1 MCFVIVD
8 YTTGGCTSS
17 TAYTN
22 AYAKYGMITHPL
34 SLYFNT
40 WFALNNIACF
50 SGWIILLFGQM
61 TFSIFTLRSKSSQT
75 PTNLYFAIPRKSNY
89 KKILIGNYK
98 DFLTK
103 VKRFFRKSISLMSKV
118 NQRYTLTKIRVRS
131 RMRNEV
137 KQNA

>member
-1 MCFVIVD
+1 MFFRLLFSS
-8 YTTGGCTSS
+8 SS

-22 AYAKYGMITHPL
+22 EYAKYGTVTHPL
-34 SLYFNT
+34 SLCFNT
-40 WFALNNIACF
+40 WLALNKIACF

-75 PTNLYFAIPRKSNY
+75 PTNLYFAITRKSKY

-103 VKRFFRKSISLMSKV
+103 VKRKL
-118 NQRYTLTKIRVRS
+118 KIL
-131 RMRNEV
+131 
-137 KQNA
+137 